1 MSLMECAE
9 SLFKTAVAA
18 GIDVCFANAGTSEMP
33 MVSALDAVPGM
44 RGILCM
50 FEGGCTGAAD
60 GYARMANRPAMTL
73 LHAGAGVAN
82 ASANLHNARRAG
94 SPMVNLIG
102 DQPTWHRPFDPL
114 LNSDLDAIAGWSSPW
129 IRRGDVAGRVAAD
142 MVDAAEA
149 AQGGAIAHLILP
161 LDALWEDVVGPANPR
176 PKPIPSAVDAD
187 VVGRVAEALRAS
199 KSAALLLRGFTL
211 QEVGL
216 KAAARIRAA
225 TGCRLLCDTFVPRV
239 DRGPGLP
246 AVERVPY
253 FPEAGV
259 AALSGLADLVLVGGA
274 EPVAFFGYPGQ
285 PSRFAPDACLRH
297 VLARPGD
304 DGVAALVAVADALGA
319 PAEAPAEALAPLPAS
334 PTGRLTAE
342 TIGAA
347 LARALPEG
355 AIVVDESITCSPP
368 LYAATAGAP
377 RHAYMLVSG
386 GAIGWGF
393 PGATGAA
400 VACPDRPVIAMQ
412 ADGSGM
418 YTLQSLWTQ
427 AREGLNVTTVIY
439 ANNTYEIIKVELA
452 RAGVDNPGPRANA
465 LADFRDAPLDW
476 VALARGHGVPGVRVE
491 RAEDLVREI
500 KKAIAEPGPHL
511 IEAAM

>member
-1 MSLMECAE
+1 MDCAE

-33 MVSALDAVPGM
+33 MVSALDAVSGM
-44 RGILCM
+44 RGILCL

-114 LNSDLDAIAGWSSPW
+114 LNSDLEAIAGWSSPW
-129 IRRGDVAGRVAAD
+129 IRRADVAGRVAAD
-142 MVDAAEA
+142 MAEAAEA

-161 LDALWEDVVGPANPR
+161 LDSLWEDVVGPANPR
-176 PKPIPSAVDAD
+176 PRPVSLTVDAG
-187 VVGRVAEALRAS
+187 VVAGVAAALRVS
-199 KSAALLLRGFTL
+199 KSAALLLRGMAL
-211 QEVGL
+211 QEEGL
-216 KAAARIRAA
+216 RAAARIRNV

-239 DRGPGLP
+239 DRGAGLP

-259 AALSGLADLVLVGGA
+259 AALSGLADLVLVGGV
-274 EPVAFFGYPGQ
+274 EPVAFFGYAGQ
-285 PSRFAPDACLRH
+285 PSRFAPEACRRH
-297 VLARPGD
+297 VLARPVD
-304 DGVAALVAVADALGA
+304 DGVAALIAVADALGA
-319 PAEAPAEALAPLPAS
+319 PPVPPAEPLPPRPAS
-334 PTGRLTAE
+334 PTGRITAE
-342 TIGAA
+342 TMGAA
-347 LARALPEG
+347 LAQAMPEG
-355 AIVVDESITCSPP
+355 AIVVDESISCSPP
-368 LYAATAGAP
+368 LYAATAGAS

-427 AREGLNVTTVIY
+427 AREGLDVTTVIY
-439 ANNTYEIIKVELA
+439 ANNTYEIIKEELA
-452 RAGVDNPGPRANA
+452 RAGINNPGPKATA
-465 LADFRDAPLDW
+465 LADFRDAPLNW

-491 RAEDLVREI
+491 RAEDLVRELEE
-500 KKAIAEPGPHL
+500 AIAEPGPHL